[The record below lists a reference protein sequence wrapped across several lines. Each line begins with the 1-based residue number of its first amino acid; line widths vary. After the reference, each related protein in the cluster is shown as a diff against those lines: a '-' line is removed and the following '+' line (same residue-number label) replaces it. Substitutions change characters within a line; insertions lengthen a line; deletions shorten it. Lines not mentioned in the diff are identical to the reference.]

1 MFNLPTHPR
10 TGVPALGWRRNGD
23 PIWPVVGA
31 APDDD
36 DTDDDQQDEG
46 GDDRGQQGDDGGDDE
61 GADQLGDAGKR
72 ALDRMKQQLRE
83 ERKRRK
89 AAEEKASAA
98 GKKPTDGDTPDVD
111 EIRKQAREEAAA
123 ESLRERVMDKIE
135 AKARRFADPEDAAVL
150 LLRGREIEEFVDGG
164 KVDADAIAEALDELA
179 DKKPHLLARQS
190 NGGSFDTGRGKRHD
204 KPQLTRD
211 DLKKM
216 TPGQIQAA
224 RKDGRLDRLM
234 GKSK

>member
-1 MFNLPTHPR
+1 MPETEEVEVEE
-10 TGVPALGWRRNGD
+10 TTEVED
-23 PIWPVVGA
+23 E
-31 APDDD
+31 
-36 DTDDDQQDEG
+36 TDEG
-46 GDDRGQQGDDGGDDE
+46 QDPE
-61 GADQLGDAGKR
+61 GADQLGDAGKK
-72 ALDRMKQQLRE
+72 ALARMKEQLRE
-83 ERKRRK
+83 QKRLRKE
-89 AAEEKASAA
+89 AEQKLAQA
-98 GKKPTDGDTPDVD
+98 KPKSDNGEPDVD